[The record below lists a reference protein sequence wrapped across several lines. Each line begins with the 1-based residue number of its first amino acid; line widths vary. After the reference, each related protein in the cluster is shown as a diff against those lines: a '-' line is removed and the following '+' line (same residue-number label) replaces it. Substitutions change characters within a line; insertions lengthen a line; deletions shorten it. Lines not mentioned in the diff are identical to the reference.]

1 MSNKLKNVGRA
12 KQRRRSRGPNFIQ
25 LYRYVLDSPAYVSL
39 SANARSAL
47 IEINRGYNGA
57 NNGDIVL
64 SVRSIAERMGCT
76 KKTAGITL
84 QELVE
89 KGFIEE
95 RVKGAYSVKFRHA
108 TKWRLTD
115 RRCDVTGAEQSKAF
129 LKWQNP
135 GPVSKPTPKTK
146 TKTKPQKPTN
156 HRSKNYPCTGV
167 KITPLGN
174 FPEQPPQGYIL
185 PHYKPFHGSKIYPT
199 SISTSLE
206 RDVALPA
213 AVPSAAGV
221 EPAATGIG
229 HDAEPPSNSSDAKPA
244 PAMGVAESAEPNDLL
259 EIPPFLRRA

>member
-108 TKWRLTD
+108 TEMATD
-115 RRCDVTGAEQSKAF
+115 RSALRCHRCRAEQS
-129 LKWQNP
+129 
-135 GPVSKPTPKTK
+135 V
-146 TKTKPQKPTN
+146 PQM
-156 HRSKNYPCTGV
+156 
-167 KITPLGN
+167 
-174 FPEQPPQGYIL
+174 
-185 PHYKPFHGSKIYPT
+185 
-199 SISTSLE
+199 
-206 RDVALPA
+206 
-213 AVPSAAGV
+213 
-221 EPAATGIG
+221 
-229 HDAEPPSNSSDAKPA
+229 AKPRSSVQANAQDQDQDQDQA
-244 PAMGVAESAEPNDLL
+244 PETNKSQE
-259 EIPPFLRRA
+259 